1 MAVSNI
7 VLILIVNNEVYYLKN
22 AELDRD
28 LMQI

>member
-22 AELDRD
+22 AEFDRD